1 MGDKNCTERLEYAL
15 IKGITEFID
24 KDTEEARISLPTPL
38 SVIEGPL
45 MDGMGIVGDLFGSG
59 KMFLPQVI
67 KSARVMKKAVAY
79 LLPFMEEEKEKN
91 RQAAIAQGAVPVD
104 GDDDSSAGHVLLAT
118 VKGDVHDIGKNIVG
132 VVLGCN
138 NYKVTDIGVMCT
150 CNDILDKA
158 EELNVDII
166 GLSGLIT
173 PSMDEMVFVAQEMK
187 KRGMKQPL
195 LIGGA
200 TTSRTHTA
208 VKIAPQYES
217 IDHPVIHVLDA
228 SRSVVVV
235 GNLLEKNADKR
246 DDYVEDTLDLYDEM
260 REDYYAGLE
269 ERNLLTFD
277 QAIEKRLSIDWA
289 KEPCAGKP
297 VKPGIHVE
305 KNYPLS
311 EVVPYIDWN
320 PFFQTWELRGRYPNR
335 GFPKIFN
342 DDKVGVEAKKLY
354 DDAQAMLKEIVASN
368 SLECRAVHG
377 IFPANTIGTEDVEV
391 YSNSDRTAVAAK
403 MCMLRQQLEKEN
415 DEPYLSLA
423 DFVAPK
429 DTGLQDH
436 IGMFAVGVFGAEKLA
451 EKYEADLDDYSK
463 IMVQAL
469 ADRLAE
475 AFGELIHKKM
485 RTETWAH
492 SADEK
497 LSNQDLL
504 KVKYQGIRPAP
515 GYPSQPD
522 HTEKLTMWKLLNVE
536 ENIGMK
542 LSSGL
547 AMLPASAVSAL
558 VFSHPKSRYFAVGH
572 VNEDQIDNYAARKQ
586 ESKEYI
592 EKWCA
597 PILNYK

>member
-1 MGDKNCTERLEYAL
+1 M
-15 IKGITEFID
+15 
-24 KDTEEARISLPTPL
+24 
-38 SVIEGPL
+38 
-45 MDGMGIVGDLFGSG
+45 
-59 KMFLPQVI
+59 
-67 KSARVMKKAVAY
+67 
-79 LLPFMEEEKEKN
+79 
-91 RQAAIAQGAVPVD
+91 
-104 GDDDSSAGHVLLAT
+104 LLAT

-173 PSMDEMVFVAQEMK
+173 PSLDEMVFVAQEMK

-200 TTSRTHTA
+200 TTSRMHTA

-277 QAIEKRLSIDWA
+277 KAIEKRLSIDWA

-320 PFFQTWELRGRYPNR
+320 PSSKHGNYAVVIRIGGSQKYLTTT
-335 GFPKIFN
+335 
-342 DDKVGVEAKKLY
+342 KLV
-354 DDAQAMLKEIVASN
+354 QKQRNFTTMPRTMLKEIVASN

-558 VFSHPKSRYFAVGH
+558 VFSHPQSKYFAVGH
-572 VNEDQIDNYAARKQ
+572 VNEDQIDSYSERKN

-597 PILNYK
+597 PLLNYK